1 MAKEIITILKSQ
13 AQPEVNE
20 MMAFL
25 NTLDQNRK
33 RSLLD
38 FLQGAKFMQNL
49 MVADGRATTSQRET
63 GSESAPRSA

>member
-25 NTLDQNRK
+25 NTLDQNSK

-49 MVADGRATTSQRET
+49 MVADGRATTSQRE
-63 GSESAPRSA
+63 SAPRSA